1 MYRKA
6 DTPYKKIRKRL
17 IGLNDYIGKSTGY
30 KLKRVTYSRP
40 STLEALKKF
49 GSKEIRAIEIG
60 CAAGNNSLDVL
71 SKLNVKEYV
80 IIDPYELIDNQF
92 DDYTK
97 DRLSLMQ
104 LQAKKKL
111 RKYSDKITWIKKLS
125 DDALSDLS
133 GKYDYIYVDGDHSFE
148 YAYKDMCNYFKFLN
162 DEYVFGGHDIDQSG
176 VANAFSKFI
185 KNNDLPNIFFKD
197 PDWIISS

>member
-60 CAAGNNSLDVL
+60 CAAGNNSLDV
-71 SKLNVKEYV
+71 
-80 IIDPYELIDNQF
+80 F
-92 DDYTK
+92 
-97 DRLSLMQ
+97 
-104 LQAKKKL
+104 
-111 RKYSDKITWIKKLS
+111 
-125 DDALSDLS
+125 
-133 GKYDYIYVDGDHSFE
+133 
-148 YAYKDMCNYFKFLN
+148 
-162 DEYVFGGHDIDQSG
+162 
-176 VANAFSKFI
+176 NAFSKFI